1 MDEMNLTNIFKIV
14 TKRWWIIVV
23 SLLVCVTVSVIAT
36 YFIATP
42 VFQSSTTVYVGKKTA
57 LSSDNAINDVLLG
70 NQLVKDYRE
79 IILSRLVASQ
89 VLTNLGITNL
99 SADQLSSK
107 ITVSLK
113 NETRVI
119 QISVSDTDS
128 ILAKNI
134 ANSVASIFKDKVVD
148 IMAVD
153 NVSVIDTAV
162 ASTIPVSPNKR
173 LNIILSFII
182 ALIAGI
188 GINFLIEYMD
198 NTIKTPDD
206 VKKYLDLPVIG
217 VIPIISEQ

>member
-1 MDEMNLTNIFKIV
+1 M
-14 TKRWWIIVV
+14 
-23 SLLVCVTVSVIAT
+23 SLFPLLPL
-36 YFIATP
+36 FIATP

-173 LNIILSFII
+173 LNIILSFI
-182 ALIAGI
+182 ALIAR
-188 GINFLIEYMD
+188 
-198 NTIKTPDD
+198 
-206 VKKYLDLPVIG
+206 
-217 VIPIISEQ
+217 